1 MKFLKINEFII
12 KIFAFLFMTLDHI
25 GIFLINYSTNVFED
39 PMYSCGFIF
48 RCFGRLA
55 FPLFILMLV
64 EGVRHSKNCWKYLL
78 RISIVMSIVLISQ
91 IIIYYFIS
99 QDIEYAYSPL
109 IDLFL
114 CALTLILLKR
124 KDKYS
129 LLSILPIA
137 YLAFTFIVQ
146 LCESFNNIKINYFP
160 FYIRPGYSILGLI
173 LSLLFFYSYEIVD
186 KIAIKKGVDLI
197 AFKELPHYQFLINVT
212 QILFLVLIN
221 IAIYALTYLNLG
233 EQTLWFNNEI
243 QTWSMFAS
251 ILIFFYN
258 GKRGYNKKWFQY
270 ASYCYFPVHIIIIY
284 FVFFLL
290 YR

>member
-1 MKFLKINEFII
+1 MKFLKLNEFII

-25 GIFLINYSTNVFED
+25 GIFLIAYSTKAFED

-55 FPLFILMLV
+55 FPLFVLMLV
-64 EGVRHSKNCWKYLL
+64 EGIRHSKNCWKYLL
-78 RISIVMSIVLISQ
+78 RISIVMNVVMISE

-99 QDIEYAYSPL
+99 TDIEFAYSPL

-114 CALTLILLKR
+114 CCLTLILLKR
-124 KDKYS
+124 KDKFS
-129 LLSILPIA
+129 FFAILPIS
-137 YLAFTFIVQ
+137 YLVFTFGVQ
-146 LCESFNNIKINYFP
+146 LYESINNVTINYFP
-160 FYIRPGYSILGLI
+160 FYIRPGYSLLGLV
-173 LSLLFFYSYEIVD
+173 LSLLFYYSYDIVD
-186 KIAIKKGVDLI
+186 KIAIKKGVELI
-197 AFKELPHYQFLINVT
+197 SFKTSNQYQFLINVT
-212 QILFLVLIN
+212 QISSLVLIN
-221 IAIYALTYLNLG
+221 IVIYCLTYFNLG
-233 EQTLWFNNEI
+233 NQALWFNSEI

-251 ILIFFYN
+251 LLIFFYN

-284 FVFFLL
+284 FIFFLI